1 MKKVVIIMINFI
13 YLFAFN
19 FEYNKTEIINYNL
32 INKNIPKGETG
43 YIIQNSMIIGKV
55 VSMGGN
61 KVKYL
66 PFEKLKNEA
75 LATPKVYPKKGD
87 TIIFGLYNKR
97 GLVIAPNQQLYI
109 KTKKEYPNIK
119 WINSDNFAPYFET
132 KPTIEDFRKF
142 CNDYNVG
149 IIIFILDKKYIVDS
163 QSFTILET
171 VELTQNYK
179 YSKPFFASYNKFAD
193 SIFSSE
199 PTNWI
204 NYYKSLLKE

>member
-1 MKKVVIIMINFI
+1 MTKLLIIMINLI

-19 FEYNKTEIINYNL
+19 FKNNEANILNHNL
-32 INKNIPKGETG
+32 INKHIQKGKTG

-55 VSMGGN
+55 ISIGGN

-75 LATPKVYPKKGD
+75 LATPKLYPKKGD
-87 TIIFGLYNKR
+87 KIIFGLYNKR
-97 GLVIAPNQQLYI
+97 GLIIAPNQQFYM

-119 WINSDNFAPYFET
+119 WINSDSFATYFET
-132 KPTIEDFRKF
+132 KPTIENFRKF
-142 CNDYNVG
+142 CNDYNIG
-149 IIIFILDKKYIVDS
+149 IIIFMLDKKYILDS

-171 VELTQNYK
+171 TQLTEKYK

-193 SIFSSE
+193 SMFSFK

-204 NYYKSLLKE
+204 NYYKSLLKD